1 MSALDRPV
9 PTFADVEA
17 AARGLAGVAHR
28 TPVVTSRTLDGM
40 VGASVFLKCEN
51 LQRGG
56 AFKFRGAYTALSRLS
71 PEQRAVGV
79 LAYSSGN
86 HAQAV
91 ALAARELGMSATIVM
106 PLDAP
111 ASKMAATRGYGA
123 EVVTYDRYAVD
134 REELAAT
141 LAAER
146 GLALIPPYDHPD
158 VLAGQG
164 TATMELVED
173 AGPLD
178 ALFVCL
184 GGGGLLSG
192 AILAA
197 RALTPGVRIHGVEP
211 EAGDDGLRS
220 WKAGEIV
227 HIDVPR
233 TIADGAQTQHL
244 GRYPF
249 AIIREGVDEILTVPD
264 DALVDGMRF
273 MASRCKLVV
282 EPTGCLALA
291 GVLARRESLAG
302 QRVGVIVS
310 GGNVDLD
317 RFASLV
323 GT

>member
-1 MSALDRPV
+1 
-9 PTFADVEA
+9 
-17 AARGLAGVAHR
+17 
-28 TPVVTSRTLDGM
+28 M

-56 AFKFRGAYTALSRLS
+56 AFKFRGAYTALSRLA
-71 PEQRAVGV
+71 PEQRAAGV

-91 ALAARELGMSATIVM
+91 ALAARELGTSATIVM

-111 ASKMAATRGYGA
+111 ASKMTATRGYGA

-134 REELAAT
+134 REELATT

-164 TATMELVED
+164 TATMELIED

-197 RALTPGVRIHGVEP
+197 RALSPGVRIHGVEP

-220 WKAGEIV
+220 WRSGEIV

-264 DALVDGMRF
+264 DALVEGMRF

-317 RFASLV
+317 RFAALV
-323 GT
+323 AS

>member
-1 MSALDRPV
+1 
-9 PTFADVEA
+9 
-17 AARGLAGVAHR
+17 
-28 TPVVTSRTLDGM
+28 VTSRTLDGM
-40 VGASVFLKCEN
+40 VGAAVFLKCEN

-71 PEQRAVGV
+71 PEQRAAGV

-111 ASKMAATRGYGA
+111 ASKVAATRGYGA
-123 EVVTYDRYAVD
+123 EVVTYDRYSVD
-134 REELAAT
+134 REELAAR

-164 TATMELVED
+164 TATMELIED

-197 RALTPGVRIHGVEP
+197 RALSPGVRIHGVEP
-211 EAGDDGLRS
+211 EAGDDGMRS
-220 WKAGEIV
+220 WQAGEIV

-291 GVLARRESLAG
+291 GVLARRDELAG
-302 QRVGVIVS
+302 KRVGVIVS

-317 RFASLV
+317 RFAALV
-323 GT
+323 TA